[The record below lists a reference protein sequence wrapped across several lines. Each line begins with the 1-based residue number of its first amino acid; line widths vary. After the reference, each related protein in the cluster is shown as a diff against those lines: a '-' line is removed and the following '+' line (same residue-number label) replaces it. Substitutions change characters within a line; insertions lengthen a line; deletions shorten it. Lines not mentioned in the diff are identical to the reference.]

1 MTNREAGNWLPV
13 SALEEG
19 FNENKLPSTA
29 ELAGREINLF
39 FQNKAAIKY
48 HFIDAGRLVWEAISG
63 PERPV
68 PRDESYE
75 AIKIEPGIYFLDYV
89 KQREP
94 GKSVS
99 ASLNFNTRQA
109 LVFNS
114 MVPSRREAGRSLI
127 KRMGD
132 GLDLSPMKVEILKAG
147 IGVSPTAVA
156 PVERSLDLIGK
167 RVRYTYSRQ
176 HIYEHIYLNHRFYC
190 WHCLGGPEKGTADT
204 DSCDYYKIARDIYL
218 FIWREKIVPTV
229 GIVMINFKKMRSDG
243 KIFGLDLPSGR
254 AINFTI
260 GSRAQ
265 IISETRR

>member
-1 MTNREAGNWLPV
+1 MTAREAGNWLPV
-13 SALEEG
+13 SALEIG

-29 ELAGREINLF
+29 ELAGKEINLF

-48 HFIDAGRLVWEAISG
+48 HFRDARSLVWEATCG
-63 PERPV
+63 TERPV

-75 AIKIEPGIYFLDYV
+75 AIKIEQGLYFVDYV

-94 GKSVS
+94 RKSVS

-109 LVFNS
+109 LVINCT
-114 MVPSRREAGRSLI
+114 VPSRREAGRSLI
-127 KRMGD
+127 ERMGG

-147 IGVSPTAVA
+147 IDVSPSEAA
-156 PVERSLDLIGK
+156 PLKRSLDLIGK
-167 RVRYTYSRQ
+167 RVRYTYSRL
-176 HIYEHIYLNHRFYC
+176 HTYEHIYLNHRFYC
-190 WHCLGGPEKGTADT
+190 WHCLEGPEKGTADT

-260 GSRAQ
+260 GSKAK
-265 IISETRR
+265 IISETS